1 LDTGMAIGARVLRR
15 VEPGD
20 VAIFFVQQDDAEASA
35 MAAFPSRDREAHDGH
50 WARIL
55 ADATVLARTV
65 LDGDLVAG
73 YVVGFLADGRR
84 EVGFWLGR
92 PFWGRGLATAA
103 VAEFRELVGERPL
116 FAHVAEH
123 NTGSLT
129 VLRRNG
135 FALVGQHRYAG
146 DDVTELE
153 LRLGS
158 PPT

>member
-1 LDTGMAIGARVLRR
+1 MAIGAGVLRR

-20 VAIFFVQQDDAEASA
+20 VAIFFDQQDDAEASA
-35 MAAFPSRDREAHDGH
+35 MAAFASRDREMHDGH

-55 ADATVLARTV
+55 SDPTVVARTV
-65 LDGDLVAG
+65 LDGVFVAG
-73 YVVGFLADGRR
+73 NIVGFVVDGRR

-103 VAEFRELVGERPL
+103 LAEFIELVGERPL

-135 FALVGQHRYAG
+135 FVLVGQRRYA
-146 DDVTELE
+146 DDEVTELE
-153 LRLGS
+153 LRLE
-158 PPT
+158 